1 MGGGVTSL
9 RRPGRWHI
17 EALLPLR
24 AGNVAENPGKSKWC
38 GPGLMGM

>member
-9 RRPGRWHI
+9 RRPGRW
-17 EALLPLR
+17 ERDAVLPFL
-24 AGNVAENPGKSKWC
+24 AGRVAENPGKSKWC